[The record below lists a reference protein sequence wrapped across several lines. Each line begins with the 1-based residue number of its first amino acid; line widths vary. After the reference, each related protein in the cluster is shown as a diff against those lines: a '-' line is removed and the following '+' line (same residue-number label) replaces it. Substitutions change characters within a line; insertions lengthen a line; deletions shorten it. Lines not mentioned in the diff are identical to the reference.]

1 MLILCGMFFLS
12 LVQAQDKRAF
22 LKIEKPLYKFGF
34 VKQGTIVQIR
44 YAFQNSGSD
53 TLRISDIKVTC
64 GCTVADF
71 PEYPIPPGESGVL
84 HLSFDTLEK
93 YDRQDRT
100 VEVVSNAI
108 NSPTQLRFKGVI
120 LPDKSQK

>member
-1 MLILCGMFFLS
+1 
-12 LVQAQDKRAF
+12 

-53 TLRISDIKVTC
+53 TLQISDIKVTC

-100 VEVVSNAI
+100 VEVMSNAV
-108 NSPTQLRFKGVI
+108 NSPTELRFKGVI